1 MAVITV
7 DEALKHLGIDYA
19 DETVTQNVTT
29 AVDAADLTLKGA
41 VGADVENLLPND
53 ARAKQ
58 LALLYME
65 DYYNERA
72 LTESSS
78 KQGTAHRAQVTILEW
93 QIKLELRRL
102 REVSS

>member
-7 DEALKHLGIDYA
+7 DEALQHLGIDYA

-29 AVDAADLTLKGA
+29 AVNAADLTLKGA
-41 VGADVENLLPND
+41 VGEDVETLLPAD

-65 DYYNERA
+65 DYYNERS
-72 LTESSS
+72 LTDAGT
-78 KQGTAHRAQVTILEW
+78 KQGAAHRMQVTILEW
-93 QIKLELRRL
+93 QLKLELRRL

>member
-7 DEALKHLGIDYA
+7 DEALQHLGIDYA

-29 AVDAADLTLKGA
+29 AVSAADLTLKGA
-41 VGADVENLLPND
+41 VGADVETLLPND

-65 DYYNERA
+65 DYYNERS
-72 LTESSS
+72 LTDAGT
-78 KQGTAHRAQVTILEW
+78 KQGAAHRMQVTILEW
-93 QIKLELRRL
+93 QLKLEMRRL